1 MIYTTTYTA
10 EIAGRH
16 WPGIAPGVWQRGQVV
31 VRYHEATI
39 GEVHG
44 EGYLATSPGMSAWG
58 PTADDAVEKLAER
71 ARAALRGI
79 CG

>member
-16 WPGIAPGVWQRGQVV
+16 WPGIAPGVWQRGAVTVKYLERQVGDE
-31 VRYHEATI
+31 Y
-39 GEVHG
+39 G
-44 EGYLATSPGMSAWG
+44 EGYLATSPGMSAWAA
-58 PTADDAVEKLAER
+58 TATEAVEKLADR